1 MPSGRADNNQGT
13 EGMKELLRTNNP
25 VLISWLQALLSDSNI
40 DCIVLDAHTSVLEGS
55 AGAIPRR
62 VMVVDE
68 DLERAK
74 RIVEDSQDHLY
85 PGELT

>member
-1 MPSGRADNNQGT
+1 
-13 EGMKELLRTNNP
+13 MKELLRTNNP
-25 VLISWLQALLSDSNI
+25 VLISWLQAFLRDSNI